1 MMKRS
6 VCLAVAFVSFR
17 LLLLWF
23 YTPNFMTLWTAA
35 EAALMSPSVRPSV
48 RPPASSVSGV
58 LAFTWDFYNIV
69 CDAEFF
75 GRKSFFFWNERE
87 KIVKPVS
94 AFCRY
99 CLNLHTQKLCYRLLY
114 STNVFRLVGFD
125 GRLVGMALC
134 LASVRS
140 GRKTEIEKVNKNLFF
155 WEHATTTITTTT
167 TTFNLSRQKL

>member
-1 MMKRS
+1 MNGSRGRLDES
-6 VCLAVAFVSFR
+6 VCPAVRTSAGIICIRRVSIHLR
-17 LLLLWF
+17 LLQHCIA
-23 YTPNFMTLWTAA
+23 TPSFLGGNL
-35 EAALMSPSVRPSV
+35 
-48 RPPASSVSGV
+48 
-58 LAFTWDFYNIV
+58 
-69 CDAEFF
+69 FF
-75 GRKSFFFWNERE
+75 RNERE

-114 STNVFRLVGFD
+114 STNVCFDWVGLV

-155 WEHATTTITTTT
+155 G
-167 TTFNLSRQKL
+167 NMPPPQSPLLLLLSTLAAKNCSKFQRR